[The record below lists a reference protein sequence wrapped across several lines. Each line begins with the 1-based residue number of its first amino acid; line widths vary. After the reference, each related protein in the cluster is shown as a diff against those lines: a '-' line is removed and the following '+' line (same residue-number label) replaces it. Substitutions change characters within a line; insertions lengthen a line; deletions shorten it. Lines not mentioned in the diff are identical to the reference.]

1 MLHSG
6 STLNDY
12 KNTFAEGYA
21 TEVKKQVVL
30 SRLRGYDDV
39 TDMLLSP
46 QQVSKEMYNNI
57 LDIIQQ
63 ELAPHMRRLAALKK
77 REPGS
82 GQTDVL

>member
-1 MLHSG
+1 M
-6 STLNDY
+6 
-12 KNTFAEGYA
+12 
-21 TEVKKQVVL
+21 KKQVVL

-77 REPGS
+77 REIWVW
-82 GQTDVL
+82 TN